1 MYLFLAQKLLGI
13 PFFDKKPIHNSIRS
27 RLYSPPPRYG
37 SCLAFLSRE
46 DFRFQLFLLSSTR
59 IELCCTHAIL
69 IGALSSQSL
78 FYIVREQQFVPGT
91 IFPQRPATYAYL
103 LGAGGVS
110 NMESTSK
117 SVVLKQRG
125 YWRVFFFENSSPLY
139 HRKKWKHPLFR
150 LVGRHFWSQILW
162 RRVPEI
168 ARSFRLKIYSEQL

>member
-69 IGALSSQSL
+69 IGAVSSQSL

-117 SVVLKQRG
+117 SVVLRRRG
-125 YWRVFFFENSSPLY
+125 RKFFFQTSLYVDKPFKYLCFSPGG
-139 HRKKWKHPLFR
+139 HTF
-150 LVGRHFWSQILW
+150 
-162 RRVPEI
+162 
-168 ARSFRLKIYSEQL
+168 LKSNIMM